1 MAAKFSA
8 GVVPFTD
15 RKVNPGKIVKRVVK
29 AGRLTLI
36 TSRGRG
42 VAVVQS
48 LADFAAAGE
57 ERALKQESGLGRS
70 NMSD

>member
-1 MAAKFSA
+1 
-8 GVVPFTD
+8 
-15 RKVNPGKIVKRVVK
+15 
-29 AGRLTLI
+29 
-36 TSRGRG
+36 

-48 LADFAAAGE
+48 LADFAAAEE